1 MRDETKVVHAGRHP
15 ERFGGAVNPPV
26 YHVSTV
32 LSPDLADWE
41 QKKKDYPAGR
51 PGMYYGRHGTPTL
64 DALEE
69 AIAELEGGHRTLV
82 FPSGLAAC
90 ACAILS
96 FVKAG
101 DHMLITDSAY
111 GPTRRV
117 GTRFLKRFGV
127 TAEFYDPL
135 IGAGIEALLRP
146 NTSVVVVESPGSL
159 TFEMQDIPAIAA
171 AAHRHRAMVVMDNT
185 WATPLYFKPFEHG
198 VDASVQ
204 AATKYIVG
212 HSDAMLGS
220 VTVSKEAWPK
230 LRDTHIDLGQTAG
243 PDDVY
248 LAQRGLRT
256 MATRLKQHGESGV
269 ALAAWLCGQPEVE
282 RVLHP
287 ALPTDPG
294 HAIWKRDF
302 SGASGLF
309 SVVFKPMSQAAF
321 AALVDGLRLY
331 GIGASWGGY
340 ESLVM
345 PFDPREVRS
354 ATRWPYAGP
363 CLRIH
368 AGLES
373 QDDLIADMDAGFR
386 RLRDT
391 AALAP
396 DV

>member
-1 MRDETKVVHAGRHP
+1 MRDQTKVVHAGRHP
-15 ERFGGAVNPPV
+15 EKFEGAVNPPV

-32 LSPDLADWE
+32 LSPNLADWE
-41 QKKKDYPAGR
+41 QKNKDYAAGR

-69 AIAELEGGHRTLV
+69 AIAELEGGYRTVV

-90 ACAILS
+90 ACAILA

-101 DHMLITDSAY
+101 DHILIADSAY

-135 IGAGIEALLRP
+135 IGAGIQTLLRP
-146 NTSVVVVESPGSL
+146 NTSVVVVEAPGSL

-171 AAHRHRAMVVMDNT
+171 AAHGCGAMVVMDNT

-198 VDASVQ
+198 VDVSVQ

-212 HSDAMLGS
+212 HSDAMLGT
-220 VTVSKEAWPK
+220 VTVTKEAWPK
-230 LRDTHIDLGQTAG
+230 LRETHVDLGQTAG

-256 MATRLKQHGESGV
+256 MATRLKQHGESGL
-269 ALAAWLCGQPEVE
+269 ALAQWLARQPEVE

-287 ALPTDPG
+287 ALPADPG

-309 SVVFKPMSQAAF
+309 SVVLRPVSEAAF
-321 AALVDGLRLY
+321 AAFIDGLELY

-345 PFDPREVRS
+345 PFDPCQVRS
-354 ATRWPYAGP
+354 ATRWPHAGP
-363 CLRIH
+363 CFRIH

-373 QDDLIADMDAGFR
+373 PDDLLADMDAGFR
-386 RLRDT
+386 RLR
-391 AALAP
+391 AAA
-396 DV
+396 